1 MQELALHVEHYKRE
15 ALAGLCA
22 ENTRTALQYKN
33 EVDLSLSVNNYCAST
48 GGPVLKK
55 DYPKEVQAL
64 LLREA
69 CHFEKRKARGGR
81 GGRPRSVLVYN
92 STGKAVRGDAN
103 YITSAIVTISRDTA
117 KEWGPDITKAY
128 FRACVVFFEKKYGNK
143 IDDIVHV
150 DEKNAGIHLH
160 YNFVPLVAGVLNSDK
175 LFKKGTLRDL
185 HTELTEFLQGQG
197 FEVIRGTDASKK
209 KYTRNLQELK
219 KKQER
224 LARVTSKEEKALAG
238 ICNNAQYQKASSGF
252 LGFGEQKP
260 ARYSFEEK
268 DAEKLVE
275 LARAGVVAGEVL
287 ASIRKNDDKIEALAK
302 ENASLRKQLEE
313 EKASSQELLEYS
325 IQETRKKVLEE
336 HASDIKNGRIIKAV
350 FPYKDLTQ
358 QVNELVQEARKRTQ
372 ERKKQEEKARAL
384 ASQRARSRSRDDDYS
399 R

>member
-1 MQELALHVEHYKRE
+1 MQELALHVEHFKLG
-15 ALAGLCA
+15 ALSGLCR

-33 EVDLSLSVNNYCAST
+33 NVDLSLSINNYSPST
-48 GGPVLKK
+48 GGPVLRK
-55 DYPKEVQAL
+55 DYPKEVRAL

-69 CHFEKRKARGGR
+69 CHVEKRKARGGR

-117 KEWGPDITKAY
+117 KKWGPDKEKEY
-128 FRACVVFFEKKYGNK
+128 FKACVEFFENKYGNK

-150 DEKNAGIHLH
+150 DEKDAGIHLH
-160 YNFVPLVAGVLNSDK
+160 YNFVPLVGGVLNADK
-175 LFKKGTLRDL
+175 LFKKGTLWAL
-185 HTELTEFLQGQG
+185 HTELTQFLQGRG
-197 FEVIRGTDASKK
+197 FEVVRGTDAREKG
-209 KYTRNLQELK
+209 YTRTLRELR
-219 KKQER
+219 KKQEL
-224 LARVTSKEEKALAG
+224 LAGVTSKEEKALAN
-238 ICNNAQYQKASSGF
+238 ICNNAHYEKASSGF
-252 LGFGEQKP
+252 LGFGEEKP

-268 DAEKLVE
+268 DAQKLVE

-302 ENASLRKQLEE
+302 ENSQLRQKLEQ

-336 HASDIKNGRIIKAV
+336 NASDIKNGRIIKAV
-350 FPYKDLTQ
+350 FPYNDLVK
-358 QVNELVQEARKRTQ
+358 QVNEIVSEARRRTQ

-384 ASQRARSRSRDDDYS
+384 ARQRARARSRDDDYS
-399 R
+399 L

>member
-1 MQELALHVEHYKRE
+1 MQELALHIEHFKLV
-15 ALAGLCA
+15 ALAGLCR
-22 ENTRTALQYKN
+22 ENTRTAFQYKN
-33 EVDLSLSVNNYCAST
+33 DVDVTLSINNYCAST
-48 GGPVLKK
+48 GGPVLRK
-55 DYPKEVQAL
+55 DYPKEVRAL
-64 LLREA
+64 LLQEA
-69 CHFEKRKARGGR
+69 CHYETRKARGGR

-117 KEWGPDITKAY
+117 KKWGPDKAKEY
-128 FRACVVFFEKKYGNK
+128 F
-143 IDDIVHV
+143 
-150 DEKNAGIHLH
+150 
-160 YNFVPLVAGVLNSDK
+160 NFVPLVAGVLNADK
-175 LFKKGTLRDL
+175 LFRPATLRDL

-197 FEVIRGTDASKK
+197 FEVIRGTDARKK
-209 KYTRNLQELK
+209 EYTRNLQELK

-224 LARVTSKEEKALAG
+224 LARVTSKEEKALAT
-238 ICNNAQYQKASSGF
+238 ICNNAHYEKASSGF
-252 LGFGEQKP
+252 LGFGEEKP
-260 ARYSFEEK
+260 ARYSLEDK
-268 DAEKLVE
+268 DAEKLAE
-275 LARAGVVAGEVL
+275 LAHAGVVAGEVL

-372 ERKKQEEKARAL
+372 ERKKQEERARAL
-384 ASQRARSRSRDDDYS
+384 ASQRARYRSRDDDYS
-399 R
+399 L

>member
-1 MQELALHVEHYKRE
+1 MQELALHIEHFKLV
-15 ALAGLCA
+15 ALAGLCR
-22 ENTRTALQYKN
+22 ENTRTACQYKN
-33 EVDLSLSVNNYCAST
+33 DVDVTLSVDNYCAST
-48 GGPVLKK
+48 GGPVLRK
-55 DYPKEVQAL
+55 DYPKEVRAL

-69 CHFEKRKARGGR
+69 CHYETRKARGGR

-103 YITSAIVTISRDTA
+103 FISSAIVTISRDTA
-117 KEWGPDITKAY
+117 KKWGPDKTKSY
-128 FRACVVFFEKKYGNK
+128 FRACVAFFEKKYGNK
-143 IDDIVHV
+143 IDDVVHV

-160 YNFVPLVAGVLNSDK
+160 YNFVPLVAGVLNADK
-175 LFKKGTLRDL
+175 LFRPATLRDL

-197 FEVIRGTDASKK
+197 FEVIRGTDARKK
-209 KYTRNLQELK
+209 EYTRGLQELK

-224 LARVTSKEEKALAG
+224 LARVTSKEEKGLASV
-238 ICNNAQYQKASSGF
+238 CNNAQYEKASSGF

-260 ARYSFEEK
+260 ARYSFEDK

-336 HASDIKNGRIIKAV
+336 HASDIKSGRIIKAV

-358 QVNELVQEARKRTQ
+358 KVNELVQEARKRTQ
-372 ERKKQEEKARAL
+372 ERKKQEERARVL

>member
-22 ENTRTALQYKN
+22 ENTRTALQYNN

-64 LLREA
+64 LLQEA

-128 FRACVVFFEKKYGNK
+128 FKACVAFFEKKYGNK

-224 LARVTSKEEKALAG
+224 LARITSKEEKALET

-252 LGFGEQKP
+252 LGFGEEKP
-260 ARYSFEEK
+260 ARYSFNEQ
-268 DAEKLVE
+268 DAQKLVE
-275 LARAGVVAGEVL
+275 LARAGIVAGEVL
-287 ASIRKNDDKIEALAK
+287 ASIRKNDDKVEALAK
-302 ENASLRKQLEE
+302 ENSQLRQKLEQ
-313 EKASSQELLEYS
+313 EKAYSQELVACAV
-325 IQETRKKVLEE
+325 QETKEKILQEC
-336 HASDIKNGRIIKAV
+336 ASDIKNGRIIKPALA
-350 FPYKDLTQ
+350 YDDLVKQLNTI
-358 QVNELVQEARKRTQ
+358 VQEARRRTL
-372 ERKKQEEKARAL
+372 ERKKQEEKAR
-384 ASQRARSRSRDDDYS
+384 SIIRQRSRSRDDDYS
-399 R
+399 L

>member
-1 MQELALHVEHYKRE
+1 MQELALHLEHYKKDDI
-15 ALAGLCA
+15 AGLCA
-22 ENTRTALQYKN
+22 ENTRTAFQYKN
-33 EVDLSLSVNNYCAST
+33 AVDLSLSINNYCAST
-48 GGPVLKK
+48 GGPMLKL
-55 DYPKEVQAL
+55 DYVKEVRAL

-69 CHFEKRKARGGR
+69 CHEEKRKARGGR
-81 GGRPRSVLVYN
+81 GGRPRSALVYN
-92 STGKAVRGDAN
+92 STGKAVRKDAN
-103 YITSAIVTISRDTA
+103 YITSIIITISRDTA
-117 KEWGPDITKAY
+117 EKWGPDKVKQY
-128 FRACVVFFEKKYGNK
+128 FRACVDYLELKYGNK
-143 IDDIVHV
+143 IDDVVHV

-160 YNFVPLVAGVLNSDK
+160 YNFVPLVGGVLNSDK
-175 LFKKGTLRDL
+175 LFNKITMRDL
-185 HTELTEFLQGQG
+185 HTDLTKYLQGRG
-197 FEVIRGTDASKK
+197 FDVIRGTDASQKG
-209 KYTRNLQELK
+209 YTRNLQELK

-224 LARVTSKEEKALAG
+224 LASITSKEEKALDT
-238 ICNNAQYQKASSGF
+238 ICNNAHYEKASAGF
-252 LGFGEQKP
+252 LGFGEEKP

-268 DAEKLVE
+268 DAKKLVE

-350 FPYKDLTQ
+350 FPYKDLIQ

-372 ERKKQEEKARAL
+372 ERKKQEERARAL

-399 R
+399 L

>member
-1 MQELALHVEHYKRE
+1 MQELALHIEHFKLG
-15 ALAGLCA
+15 ALSGLCR

-33 EVDLSLSVNNYCAST
+33 GVDLSLSINNYSPST

-55 DYPKEVQAL
+55 DYSKEVRAL

-69 CHFEKRKARGGR
+69 CHVENRRARGGR

-92 STGKAVRGDAN
+92 STNKAIRGDAN
-103 YITSAIVTISRDTA
+103 YITSAIITISRDTA
-117 KEWGPDITKAY
+117 KKWGPDKVKEY
-128 FRACVVFFEKKYGNK
+128 FKACVEFLENKYGNK

-150 DEKNAGIHLH
+150 DEKDAGIHLH
-160 YNFVPLVAGVLNSDK
+160 YNFVPLVGGVLNADK
-175 LFKKGTLRDL
+175 LFNKVTMRDL
-185 HTELTEFLQGQG
+185 HTDITKYLQSRG
-197 FEVIRGTDASKK
+197 FDVIRGTDASKK
-209 KYTRNLQELK
+209 EYTRNLQELK
-219 KKQER
+219 KKQEL
-224 LARVTSKEEKALAG
+224 LAGVTSKEEKALAT
-238 ICNNAQYQKASSGF
+238 ICNNAHYEKASSGF
-252 LGFGEQKP
+252 LGFGEEKP

-287 ASIRKNDDKIEALAK
+287 ASIRKNDDKVEALAK

-336 HASDIKNGRIIKAV
+336 NASDIKNGRIIKAV
-350 FPYKDLTQ
+350 FPYNDLVQ
-358 QVNELVQEARKRTQ
+358 KVNEIVSEARRRTQ

-384 ASQRARSRSRDDDYS
+384 ARQRARARSRDDDYS
-399 R
+399 L